1 MGNVAADLAFL
12 KCILTMLIQDDDVE
26 TKFTKVAA
34 IIYNQIGP
42 KHFELQKARDISD
55 RVNPMLEVAVSKVF
69 MDLIE
74 TVGKEMGLDI
84 FEITVREQ
92 IKKITGQTDAEL
104 NNELNHSLAISKLM
118 IDGIHIDENG
128 GIINDQ

>member
-1 MGNVAADLAFL
+1 MGNIAADLAFL

-26 TKFTKVAA
+26 TKFTKVAS

-42 KHFELQKARDISD
+42 KHFKLQKARDISD
-55 RVNPMLEVAVSKVF
+55 SVNPLLDTAVSKVF

-74 TVGKEMGLDI
+74 TFDKERGLEI
-84 FEITVREQ
+84 FEITVRDQ

-104 NNELNHSLAISKLM
+104 NKELNHSLAISKLM

-128 GIINDQ
+128 GIINE

>member
-1 MGNVAADLAFL
+1 MGNIAADLAFL

-42 KHFELQKARDISD
+42 KHFELQKARNISD
-55 RVNPMLEVAVSKVF
+55 SVNPILATAITKVF
-69 MDLIE
+69 INLIE
-74 TVGKEMGLDI
+74 TVGKERGMEM
-84 FEITVREQ
+84 FEITLREQ
-92 IKKITGQTDAEL
+92 IKKATGQTDAEL
-104 NNELNHSLAISKLM
+104 NKELNHSLAISKLM

-128 GIINDQ
+128 GIINE

>member
-12 KCILTMLIQDDDVE
+12 KCILTMLIQNDDVE

-55 RVNPMLEVAVSKVF
+55 SVNPILATAITKVF
-69 MDLIE
+69 INLIE
-74 TVGKEMGLDI
+74 TVGKERGMEM

-92 IKKITGQTDAEL
+92 IKKVTGQTDAEL
-104 NNELNHSLAISKLM
+104 NKELNHSLALT
-118 IDGIHIDENG
+118 
-128 GIINDQ
+128 

>member
-26 TKFTKVAA
+26 TKFTKVAV

-55 RVNPMLEVAVSKVF
+55 SVDPLLTAAVSKVF

-74 TVGKEMGLDI
+74 TVGKERGLEI

-92 IKKITGQTDAEL
+92 IKKLTGQTDAEL

-118 IDGIHIDENG
+118 IDGIHIDEDG
-128 GIINDQ
+128 VINE

>member
-1 MGNVAADLAFL
+1 MSDIRADLAFL
-12 KCILTMLIQDDDVE
+12 KCILTMLIQNDEDVE
-26 TKFTKVAA
+26 TRYAKTAV

-42 KHFELQKARDISD
+42 RHFDLQKARDISD
-55 RVNPMLEVAVSKVF
+55 SVNPVLATTVAKVF

-74 TVGKEMGLDI
+74 TVGKERGLEI

-104 NNELNHSLAISKLM
+104 NKELNHSLAMSKLM
-118 IDGIHIDENG
+118 INGIHIDENG
-128 GIINDQ
+128 GIINE

>member
-1 MGNVAADLAFL
+1 MGNSAADLAFL
-12 KCILTMLIQDDDVE
+12 KCILTMLIQNDDVE
-26 TKFTKVAA
+26 TKFTKVAS

-55 RVNPMLEVAVSKVF
+55 SVNPILEIAVSKGF

-74 TVGKEMGLDI
+74 TVGKEKGLEI

-92 IKKITGQTDAEL
+92 VKKATGQTDAEL
-104 NNELNHSLAISKLM
+104 NNELNHSLALTKLM
-118 IDGIHIDENG
+118 MNGIHIDENG
-128 GIINDQ
+128 DIINE

>member
-12 KCILTMLIQDDDVE
+12 KCILTMLIQNDDVE
-26 TKFTKVAA
+26 TKFTKVAS

-55 RVNPMLEVAVSKVF
+55 SVDPLLEVAVSKGF

-74 TVGKEMGLDI
+74 TVGKERGLEI
-84 FEITVREQ
+84 FEITVRNQ
-92 IKKITGQTDAEL
+92 IKKVTGQTDAEL
-104 NNELNHSLAISKLM
+104 NKELNHSLAISKLM

-128 GIINDQ
+128 GIINE

>member
-1 MGNVAADLAFL
+1 MNDIRADLAFL

-26 TKFTKVAA
+26 TKFTKVAV

-55 RVNPMLEVAVSKVF
+55 SVDPLLTAAVSKVF

-74 TVGKEMGLDI
+74 TVGKERGLEI
-84 FEITVREQ
+84 FEISVREQ
-92 IKKITGQTDAEL
+92 IKKLTGQTDAEL

-128 GIINDQ
+128 GIINE